1 MEYGEWNAVDIERRK
16 KRYVAHTTANLLG
29 EIQTIAFQVRMQNMA
44 FQEQIDDRIREL
56 RRRIGDYK

>member
-1 MEYGEWNAVDIERRK
+1 MDHTTWTAVDISRRK
-16 KRYVAHTTANLLG
+16 ERYAKMATRDLLG
-29 EIQTIAFQVRMQNMA
+29 EVQSIAFQVRMQNMA